1 MFVFPS
7 RTDTFGLVLL
17 EALASGVP
25 VAAYPVPGPLDVIG
39 TSGCGALDDDLAR
52 AVERALQIPSER
64 CRAYA
69 RGFAWRRCAE
79 QFLANLRP
87 VAAPLAAAAE

>member
-25 VAAYPVPGPLDVIG
+25 VAAYPVPGPLDVLG
-39 TSGCGALDDDLAR
+39 DSGCGALGPDLGQAI
-52 AVERALQIPSER
+52 ERALHIKER

-69 RGFAWRRCAE
+69 TGFSWRRCAG

-87 VAAPLAAAAE
+87 IAAPLAAAAE